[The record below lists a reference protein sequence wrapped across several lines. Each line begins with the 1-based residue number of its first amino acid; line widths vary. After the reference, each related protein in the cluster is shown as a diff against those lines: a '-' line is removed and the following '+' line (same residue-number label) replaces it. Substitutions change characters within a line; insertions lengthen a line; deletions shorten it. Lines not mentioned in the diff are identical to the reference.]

1 MPEGDTIHK
10 LARILGES
18 LADATLAEVYVRGRG
33 EIALLRGAR
42 VERIQAVGKHMIIA
56 LSGDRGLRIHL
67 GMKGSWRRY
76 PRAVAVAGAA
86 AGTPGTRG
94 GEWKRFGARA
104 SVVLATATDAFVCLG
119 AGQVELLA
127 GTALDRNRVL
137 DRLGPDLLSRN
148 DSAPE
153 RAPAGGPAG
162 GPASTPGSEP
172 AIEPGTKP
180 DTTIDYAEICKR
192 ARQPWRRQQAI
203 AELLLDQTVASG
215 IGNVYKSEVLFLR
228 GVHPRTPVAQLD
240 DQALTAIYAEAA
252 RLMRANLGPG
262 GRVTVMP
269 VRRIPGSPRL
279 TPRYWVYGRHH
290 QPCMRCRTMIQV
302 FRQGDH
308 ARSTYWCPRCQPA

>member
-10 LARILGES
+10 LARVLGES
-18 LADATLAEVYVRGRG
+18 LADATLAAVYVRGRG

-42 VERIQAVGKHMIIA
+42 VERVQAVGKHMIIA

-67 GMKGSWRRY
+67 GMKGRWRRY
-76 PRAVAVAGAA
+76 PRAAPGAPDTPDAVRMPGA
-86 AGTPGTRG
+86 RG

-119 AGQVELLA
+119 AAQVELLA
-127 GTALDRNRVL
+127 GAALDRHRVL
-137 DRLGPDLLSRN
+137 ERLGPDLLSGNEREPGGG
-148 DSAPE
+148 SAP
-153 RAPAGGPAG
+153 RPDLTPAR
-162 GPASTPGSEP
+162 TPDP
-172 AIEPGTKP
+172 TP
-180 DTTIDYAEICKR
+180 DPTIDYAEICKR
-192 ARQPWRRQQAI
+192 ARQPWRRQQPI

-215 IGNVYKSEVLFLR
+215 IGNVYKSEVLFVR
-228 GVHPRTPVAQLD
+228 GVHPRTPVGQLD

-252 RLMRANLGPG
+252 RLMRVNLGPG

-269 VRRIPGSPRL
+269 ERRTPGTPDL

-290 QPCMRCRTMIQV
+290 QPCLRCGTTIQV